1 MPVLAIEGF
10 INLALFVVALGLEL
24 FALVDAVTRP
34 ARSFEAAEKMTKV
47 AWLLILGLALVTLV
61 LFASPVSLFGLVGVV
76 AAGVYLADV
85 RPALRGRA

>member
-1 MPVLAIEGF
+1 MLVLAIEGF
-10 INLALFVVALGLEL
+10 INLALFVVVLGLEL

-34 ARSFEAAEKMTKV
+34 ARSFEAAAKMTKV
-47 AWLLILGLALVTLV
+47 AWLLILGLALVTLL
-61 LFASPVSLFGLVGVV
+61 LFASPLSLFGLVGVV